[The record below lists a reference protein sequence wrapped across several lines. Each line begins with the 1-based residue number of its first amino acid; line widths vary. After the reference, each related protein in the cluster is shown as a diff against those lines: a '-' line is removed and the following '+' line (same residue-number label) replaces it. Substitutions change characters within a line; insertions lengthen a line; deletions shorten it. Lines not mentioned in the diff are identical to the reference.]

1 MAKSRHRS
9 DIRQFKDKPTLWGI
23 KLWVLADSSN
33 GYTMDFNVYV
43 GQVEGQNVSAKGLG
57 YDVVMQ
63 LMDLNYMHVAYD
75 KTCFEFF
82 HSPDYPYEH

>member
-1 MAKSRHRS
+1 
-9 DIRQFKDKPTLWGI
+9 
-23 KLWVLADSSN
+23 
-33 GYTMDFNVYV
+33 MDFNVYV